1 MEKWFVQK
9 DLQNTSLVYL
19 DFLNV
24 KDSVEGVIATKYKL
38 VVDVLT
44 NKKLWQIILIQYWIN
59 HTEVVYI

>member
-1 MEKWFVQK
+1 VQK

-24 KDSVEGVIATKYKL
+24 KDYVEDVIATKYKL

-44 NKKLWQIILIQYWIN
+44 NKKLWQI
-59 HTEVVYI
+59 T